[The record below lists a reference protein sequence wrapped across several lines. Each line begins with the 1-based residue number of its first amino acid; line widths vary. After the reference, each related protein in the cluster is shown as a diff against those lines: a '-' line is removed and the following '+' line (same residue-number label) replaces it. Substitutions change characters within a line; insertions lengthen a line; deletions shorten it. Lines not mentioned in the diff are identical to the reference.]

1 MTQVQVAEQ
10 RANGVAIYKLESDK
24 LTLLVSNLGC
34 HVLELQ
40 APDRTGQC
48 ADVVLGFADVEDCA
62 HDGSYMGAVV
72 GRVANR
78 IGGASFVLNGKRYD
92 LAANNGVNHLHGGV
106 HGFNQKIFDVE
117 IVDDG
122 IRFSYLSPD
131 GEEGYPGNLKLDVL
145 YQLKDNAFSIAY
157 QAVCDQDTLANF
169 TNQIGRASCRER
181 V

>member
-78 IGGASFVLNGKRYD
+78 IGGASFVLNEKRYD

-106 HGFNQKIFDVE
+106 HGFNQKIFDAE

-131 GEEGYPGNLKLDVL
+131 GEEGYPGN
-145 YQLKDNAFSIAY
+145 
-157 QAVCDQDTLANF
+157 
-169 TNQIGRASCRER
+169 
-181 V
+181 

>member
-1 MTQVQVAEQ
+1 MTQVQVVEQ

-78 IGGASFVLNGKRYD
+78 IGGASFVLNGK
-92 LAANNGVNHLHGGV
+92 LL
-106 HGFNQKIFDVE
+106 
-117 IVDDG
+117 
-122 IRFSYLSPD
+122 
-131 GEEGYPGNLKLDVL
+131 
-145 YQLKDNAFSIAY
+145 
-157 QAVCDQDTLANF
+157 
-169 TNQIGRASCRER
+169 
-181 V
+181 